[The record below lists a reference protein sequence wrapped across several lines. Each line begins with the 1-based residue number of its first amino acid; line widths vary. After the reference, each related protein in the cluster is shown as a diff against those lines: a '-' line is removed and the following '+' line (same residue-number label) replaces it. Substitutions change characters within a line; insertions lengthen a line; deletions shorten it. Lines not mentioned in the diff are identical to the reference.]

1 MWKSLGIKDALE
13 VNNQDPHFC
22 SVLLVG
28 KGMAAVVCSQCNHY
42 HISALSIQV
51 PQQYLPLLT
60 HIRPGDRCLCHVILF
75 LINQQFPNHLI
86 FNLIIY

>member
-51 PQQYLPLLT
+51 P
-60 HIRPGDRCLCHVILF
+60 
-75 LINQQFPNHLI
+75 
-86 FNLIIY
+86 